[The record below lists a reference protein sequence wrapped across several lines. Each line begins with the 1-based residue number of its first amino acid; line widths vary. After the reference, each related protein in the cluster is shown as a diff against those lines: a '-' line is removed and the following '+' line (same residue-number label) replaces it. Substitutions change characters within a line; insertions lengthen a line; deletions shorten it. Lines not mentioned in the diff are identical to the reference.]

1 MMIYYRSD
9 IYKDV
14 SFINIDRK
22 EDIRM
27 CVTDPTVK
35 LTAEEEAEVQ
45 KAIEA
50 EKERIRKDLLE
61 AEVRN
66 RLLDE
71 QRKQPGYAGY

>member
-1 MMIYYRSD
+1 
-9 IYKDV
+9 
-14 SFINIDRK
+14 
-22 EDIRM
+22 M